1 MYAHHFG
8 LHAEPFALSPDPAF
22 LYLSPSHA
30 NAFAAVKVGLIGR
43 QGLTVMTGEVG
54 TGKTTLLYALLSQL
68 GPELRTA
75 YIANTRL
82 PFDDLLRQACA
93 DFGIVGNSSGRL
105 DLLRA
110 LNLYLLQCH
119 ADGVTAALVIDE
131 AQDLDDDAF
140 ENLRLVSN
148 FETFDAKL
156 LQILL
161 VGQPELLARL
171 AQPNLRQVAE
181 RVAVCSQVQP
191 LTRRQGR
198 AYIAHRLRCAGG
210 SVELFGW
217 GALPLVLWKARG
229 IPRRINIICQN
240 AFLFAYGAG
249 ATQVSMRSVR
259 AAARAREEGG
269 LTNIRGRHH
278 RPATSLPVAA
288 ATPSGPTSRAPKFRL
303 RPVWAGVAA
312 GSLVIGTLAVPD
324 WKQSAAAQ
332 GLRKALASMT
342 REVVFSQ
349 LRPHPDSAE
358 SATSAP
364 RDAGDV
370 AARLTGVE
378 SQLSEEAIAALRA
391 HALQPGAEHTPR
403 PDPVAGGS
411 SAETVVASVAEDA
424 SAPALPVPAPETAPA
439 PPVMVDAPHPDT
451 PAAAADHPGI
461 PAASKRPALRVVHVA
476 PGDTLFTLTARVYGR
491 ADEDL
496 LRRIRRANPQIVDPD
511 FIFAGT
517 ALRFPM
523 ADAAASHDSEDDDE

>member
-93 DFGIVGNSSGRL
+93 DFGIVGNCSGRL

-131 AQDLDDDAF
+131 AQDLDDDVF
-140 ENLRLVSN
+140 ENLRLLSN

-156 LQILL
+156 LQIVL
-161 VGQPELLARL
+161 VGQPELLTKL

-181 RVAVCSQVQP
+181 RVAVCCRVQP

-210 SVELFGW
+210 SAELFGR
-217 GALPLVLWKARG
+217 GALPLLLWKARG

-249 ATQVSMRSVR
+249 ATQVSMRTVR

-269 LTNIRGRHH
+269 LTNIRGRQHH

-288 ATPSGPTSRAPKFRL
+288 ATPPGPTSRAPKFRL
-303 RPVWAGVAA
+303 RPVLAGVAA
-312 GSLVIGTLAVPD
+312 GSLVIGTLAAPN

-342 REVVFSQ
+342 REAFFSQ
-349 LRPHPDSAE
+349 LRPHQDTAE
-358 SATSAP
+358 SAASEP
-364 RDAGDV
+364 RDARDV

-378 SQLSEEAIAALRA
+378 SQLSEEAVAALRA
-391 HALQPGAEHTPR
+391 HALQTGAEQAPH
-403 PDPVAGGS
+403 PDPVDGGS
-411 SAETVVASVAEDA
+411 APETVVASVAEDS
-424 SAPALPVPAPETAPA
+424 SAHPVPAPEMAPA
-439 PPVMVDAPHPDT
+439 PPVSVDAPHPDT
-451 PAAAADHPGI
+451 PAAEADHREIAP
-461 PAASKRPALRVVHVA
+461 ASKRSALRVVRVA
-476 PGDTLFTLTARVYGR
+476 RGDTLFTLTERVYGR
-491 ADEDL
+491 ANEDL

-523 ADAAASHDSEDDDE
+523 ADAAAPYDSEDDDE